1 MLTTE
6 LERPSICDVKNT
18 FGEVG
23 GMLFNPGFP
32 DPVRNQYGECSCRIS
47 ATDWGVV
54 RLSAI
59 IINPIH
65 PHTGTGRWSLNVKL
79 NNGMTQ
85 NNPNC
90 LSIELANSQ
99 TCGWYYQWI
108 TLYLFCLE
116 QVYSLDQMYRL
127 STDIGIP
134 DTNSLTLEY
143 RNGGDTMFLPV
154 MVPRVPSGFW
164 IKYSGNLL
172 YTC

>member
-1 MLTTE
+1 
-6 LERPSICDVKNT
+6 
-18 FGEVG
+18 
-23 GMLFNPGFP
+23 MLFNPGFP
-32 DPVRNQYGECSCRIS
+32 DPVRYQYGECSCRIS

-99 TCGWYYQWI
+99 TCG
-108 TLYLFCLE
+108 
-116 QVYSLDQMYRL
+116 
-127 STDIGIP
+127 
-134 DTNSLTLEY
+134 
-143 RNGGDTMFLPV
+143 
-154 MVPRVPSGFW
+154 
-164 IKYSGNLL
+164 
-172 YTC
+172 